1 MSEKAD
7 NRWEGHLQAYTA
19 ADTSYKTKRFT
30 AALAGFRRA
39 LSLAPGDVDT
49 LWAIA
54 DCYNEQKR
62 PRLAERYYRSA
73 IKHAP
78 VKQRPTLYFNLGNI
92 LFDQKRFKEAVQIYR
107 YAPAKMASKNLSL
120 AKQRL
125 HTSRS
130 RPTLR

>member
-1 MSEKAD
+1 MTQKSYK
-7 NRWEGHLQAYTA
+7 RWESHLQAYTE
-19 ADTSYKTKRFT
+19 ADTLYKARRYA

-73 IKHAP
+73 IKRAP
-78 VKQRPTLYFNLGNI
+78 VKQRPTLYFNLANT
-92 LFDQKRFKEAVQIYR
+92 LLDQKRFKEAVQVYR
-107 YAPAKMASKNLSL
+107 QAPAKMARKNLSL
-120 AKQRL
+120 ARQRL
-125 HTSRS
+125 LTSRS
-130 RPTLR
+130 RPTR

>member
-1 MSEKAD
+1 MSQKTD
-7 NRWEGHLQAYTA
+7 KRWERHLQAYTA
-19 ADTSYKTKRFT
+19 ADTLYKAKRFA

-39 LSLAPGDVDT
+39 LSLAPDDVDT

-73 IKHAP
+73 IKQAS
-78 VKQRPTLYFNLGNI
+78 VKQRPELYFNLGNA

-107 YAPAKMASKNLSL
+107 QAPVKMARTNLSL
-120 AKQRL
+120 AKKRL
-125 HTSRS
+125 LTTRS
-130 RPTLR
+130 RPTR